1 MSGTRR
7 RSSRAATALASSPW
21 LLVATGVVVMVVLLV
36 VALAASRGREPETAR
51 PADLPA
57 TVALPDLP
65 SSPPSRAPVALPA
78 PGAPQLT
85 PRRSD
90 PPPGPT
96 PSGHPAS
103 SAAGRD
109 ARPEST
115 PPPPPPSPVT
125 GRYRV
130 VNSFDGGFIG
140 EVLLANAAAGPRPWT
155 VRLVLP
161 AGSRVASSWVEG
173 APQGTSR
180 MSDGVFTYAS
190 GVDLDGGASVALRF
204 HLEHTGENTRPS
216 ECAVDGAACA
226 GL

>member
-1 MSGTRR
+1 MSGTRH
-7 RSSRAATALASSPW
+7 RSSRAAMALASSPW
-21 LLVATGVVVMVVLLV
+21 LLVATGVVVMVMLLV

-57 TVALPDLP
+57 TMALPDLP

-90 PPPGPT
+90 APPGPT
-96 PSGHPAS
+96 PSGRPAS

-109 ARPEST
+109 ARPES
-115 PPPPPPSPVT
+115 PPPPSPVT

-130 VNSFDGGFIG
+130 MEAWDDGFIG
-140 EVLLANAAAGPRPWT
+140 EVLLTNAAAGPRPWT

-180 MSDGVFTYAS
+180 TSDGVFTYTS

-204 HLEHTGENTRPS
+204 HLEHDGENTRPS